1 MAEEA
6 IGPESRR
13 RASTDGPVEIRW
25 AETLARGVEAISAEV
40 RVLPPRPGVY
50 RMLDAAGAALY
61 VGKARNLRKRVS
73 AYTRPGRLPPRLHR
87 MIAGTQSLEVITTHT
102 EAEALL
108 LEANLIKEH
117 KPRYNILMRDDKS
130 FPYILLTADHDWP
143 QLLKHRGAQNRKGE
157 YFGPFASAGAVNRT
171 LLTLQRVFPLRS
183 CSDAVFA
190 SRTRPCL
197 QYQIKRC
204 AGPCVGRIDSEP
216 YDEIVAQARA
226 FLSGKSRG
234 LQQRLSRQMEA
245 ASQAL
250 EYEAAAVFRDRIRA
264 LTEIQAHQ
272 DINIR
277 SLGNADVF
285 AAARQAGQTCI
296 QVFFYRSGQNFGNRT
311 YFPAQARDEPADRVL
326 GAFLGQFYTDKLP
339 PPLILASH
347 RPHQADLLAEALS
360 LRAAR
365 RVRIAMPQRGGRR
378 KLVDRA
384 VENARDS
391 LGRRLAGSE
400 AQRRLLERVADLFG
414 LDGPPQRI
422 EVFDNSHISGTDAL
436 GAMIVAGPD
445 GFRKG
450 AYRKFNIRSTDIAPG
465 DDYAMMREVL
475 HRRYARALREDPGR
489 EGETWPDLTIV
500 DGGPGQLSA
509 AAEVFAD
516 LGIETLPLVSIAKGP
531 DRRAGRERFYTA
543 GREPFTLPPDDPVL
557 YFMQRLRDEAHR
569 FAIGSHR
576 ARRSKAI
583 RRSPLD
589 EIEGIGARRKRALLN
604 HFGSAA
610 SVSRAGLAD
619 LETVEGISKTVARR
633 VYDHFHGEP

>member
-1 MAEEA
+1 MTDEA
-6 IGPESRR
+6 VGLEARR
-13 RASTDGPVEIRW
+13 RVSNDGPVEIRW
-25 AETLARGVEAISAEV
+25 AEALARGVDAISAEV

-50 RMLDAAGAALY
+50 RMLDPAGAALY

-87 MIAGTQSLEVITTHT
+87 MIAETQSLQVITTHT

-143 QLLKHRGAQNRKGE
+143 RLLKHRGAQNRKGE

-204 AGPCVGRIDSEP
+204 AGPCVGRIGPEP

-272 DINIR
+272 DINVR

-326 GAFLGQFYTDKLP
+326 GAFLGQFYTDKVP

-347 RPHQADLLAEALS
+347 RPHQVDLLAEALS

-365 RVRIAMPQRGGRR
+365 RVRVATPQRGGRR
-378 KLVDRA
+378 KLVDQA
-384 VENARDS
+384 VQNARDS

-400 AQRRLLERVADLFG
+400 AQRRLLERVADLFR

-422 EVFDNSHISGTDAL
+422 EAFDNSHISGTDAL
-436 GAMIVAGPD
+436 GAMIVSGPD

-450 AYRKFNIRSTDIAPG
+450 AYRKFNIRSDDIAPG

-489 EGETWPDLTIV
+489 EGGTWPDLAIV

-531 DRRAGRERFYTA
+531 DRRAGRERFYMA
-543 GREPFTLPPDDPVL
+543 GRQPFTLPPDDPVL

-589 EIEGIGARRKRALLN
+589 EIDGIGARRKRALLN

-610 SVSRAGLAD
+610 DVSKAGLAD

>member
-1 MAEEA
+1 MTDEA
-6 IGPESRR
+6 VGLEARR
-13 RASTDGPVEIRW
+13 RVSNDRPVEIRW
-25 AETLARGVEAISAEV
+25 AEALTRGVDAISAEV

-50 RMLDAAGAALY
+50 RMLDPAGAALY

-87 MIAGTQSLEVITTHT
+87 MIAETQSLEVITTHT

-108 LEANLIKEH
+108 LEANLIKEP

-143 QLLKHRGAQNRKGE
+143 QLLKHRGARSRKGE

-171 LLTLQRVFPLRS
+171 LLTLQKVFPLRS

-190 SRTRPCL
+190 ARTRPCL

-204 AGPCVGRIDSEP
+204 SGPCVGRIGAEA
-216 YDEIVAQARA
+216 YDEIVAQARE
-226 FLSGKSRG
+226 FLSGRSHG
-234 LQQRLSRQMEA
+234 LQRRLSRRMET

-250 EYEAAAVFRDRIRA
+250 EYETAAVYRDRIRA
-264 LTEIQAHQ
+264 LSEVQARQ
-272 DINIR
+272 DINVR
-277 SLGNADVF
+277 SLGTADIF
-285 AAARQAGQTCI
+285 ALAQTAGQSCI
-296 QVFFYRSGQNFGNRT
+296 QVFFYRAGQNFGSRT
-311 YFPAQARDEPADRVL
+311 YFPAQARDELPDRVL
-326 GAFLGQFYTDKLP
+326 GAFLGQFYTDKTP
-339 PPLILASH
+339 PPLVLASH
-347 RPHQADLLAEALS
+347 RPQGVDLLAEALS
-360 LRAAR
+360 ISARR
-365 RVRIAMPQRGGRR
+365 RVRIATPERGGRR
-378 KLVDRA
+378 KLIDQA

-391 LGRRLAGSE
+391 LGRRLAGSA
-400 AQRRLLERVADLFG
+400 AQRRLLDRVAEQFA
-414 LDGPPQRI
+414 LDGPPRRI
-422 EVFDNSHISGTDAL
+422 EVFDNSHISGSDAL
-436 GAMIVAGPD
+436 GAMVVAGPE
-445 GFRKG
+445 GFLKA

-475 HRRYARALREDPGR
+475 QRRYARALREDPGR
-489 EGETWPDLTIV
+489 EGGTWPDLAIV

-509 AAEVFAD
+509 ASEVLAD
-516 LGIETLPLVSIAKGP
+516 LGIEDLPLVCIAKGP
-531 DRRAGRERFYTA
+531 DRRAGRERFYMA
-543 GREPFTLPPDDPVL
+543 GRRPFTLPPDDPVL

-576 ARRSKAI
+576 ARRSRAI

-589 EIEGIGARRKRALLN
+589 DIDGIGARRKRALLN

-610 SVSRAGLAD
+610 AVARAGLAD
-619 LETVEGISKTVARR
+619 LETVDGISKTVARR

>member
-6 IGPESRR
+6 IGLESRR
-13 RASTDGPVEIRW
+13 RAAIDGPLEIRW

-40 RVLPPRPGVY
+40 RVLPARPGVY
-50 RMLDAAGAALY
+50 RMLDPAGAALY
-61 VGKARNLRKRVS
+61 VGKAKNLRKRVN

-87 MIAGTQSLEVITTHT
+87 MIAETQSLEVITTHT

-171 LLTLQRVFPLRS
+171 LLTLQKVFPLRS

-204 AGPCVGRIDSEP
+204 SGPCVGRIEGGA
-216 YDEIVAQARA
+216 YGEIVGQARA

-250 EYEAAAVFRDRIRA
+250 EYEAAAVYRDRIRA

-272 DINIR
+272 DINVR
-277 SLGNADVF
+277 SLGTADVF
-285 AAARQAGQTCI
+285 AAAQQAGQTCI

-311 YFPAQARDEPADRVL
+311 YFPAQAKDEPADRVL
-326 GAFLGQFYTDKLP
+326 GAFLGQFYTDKPP

-347 RPHQADLLAEALS
+347 RPQGVDLLAEALS

-365 RVRIAMPQRGGRR
+365 RVRIATPQRGGRR
-378 KLVDRA
+378 KLVDQA
-384 VENARDS
+384 VLNARDS

-400 AQRRLLERVADLFG
+400 AQHRLLERVADLFG

-436 GAMIVAGPD
+436 GAMIVSGPD

-450 AYRKFNIRSTDIAPG
+450 AYRKFNIRSIDIAPG

-475 HRRYARALREDPGR
+475 RRRYARALREDPGR
-489 EGETWPDLTIV
+489 ESGAWPDLAIV
-500 DGGPGQLSA
+500 DGGPGQLFA

-516 LGIETLPLVSIAKGP
+516 LGIEALPLVSIAKGP
-531 DRRAGRERFYTA
+531 DRRAGRERFYVG

-576 ARRSKAI
+576 ARRSRAI

-589 EIEGIGARRKRALLN
+589 EIDGIGARRKRALLN

-610 SVSRAGLAD
+610 GVSKAGLAD
-619 LETVEGISKTVARR
+619 LETVEGISKSVAKR

>member
-6 IGPESRR
+6 IGPEPRR

-50 RMLDAAGAALY
+50 RMLDATGAALY

-87 MIAGTQSLEVITTHT
+87 MIAETQSLEVITTHT

-272 DINIR
+272 DINVR

-311 YFPAQARDEPADRVL
+311 YFPAQARDEPAERVL

-365 RVRIAMPQRGGRR
+365 RVRIATPQRGGRR
-378 KLVDRA
+378 KLVDQA

-436 GAMIVAGPD
+436 GAMIAAGPD

-489 EGETWPDLTIV
+489 EGETWPDLAIV

-610 SVSRAGLAD
+610 GVSKAGLAD

>member
-1 MAEEA
+1 MAEGA
-6 IGPESRR
+6 IGLEAGR
-13 RASTDGPVEIRW
+13 RATADDPVEIRW
-25 AETLARGVEAISAEV
+25 AETLARGVEAISEEV
-40 RVLPPRPGVY
+40 RVLSPRPGVY

-87 MIAGTQSLEVITTHT
+87 MIAETQSLEVITTHT

-157 YFGPFASAGAVNRT
+157 YFGPFASVGAVNRT

-204 AGPCVGRIDSEP
+204 AGPCVGRIDAGP

-245 ASQAL
+245 ASHDL

-272 DINIR
+272 DINVR
-277 SLGNADVF
+277 TLGTADVF
-285 AAARQAGQTCI
+285 ATAQQAGQTCI
-296 QVFFYRSGQNFGNRT
+296 QVFFYRAGQNFGNRT
-311 YFPAQARDEPADRVL
+311 YFPAQARGEPAERVL
-326 GAFLGQFYTDKLP
+326 GAFLGQFYADKAP

-347 RPHQADLLAEALS
+347 RPQGVDLLAEALS
-360 LRAAR
+360 LRATR
-365 RVRIAMPQRGGRR
+365 RVRIATPQRGGRR
-378 KLVDRA
+378 KLVDQA
-384 VENARDS
+384 VDNARDS

-475 HRRYARALREDPGR
+475 QRRYARALREDPGR
-489 EGETWPDLTIV
+489 EGGAWPDLALV

-531 DRRAGRERFYTA
+531 DRRAGRERFYMA

-589 EIEGIGARRKRALLN
+589 EIDGIGARRKRALLN
-604 HFGSAA
+604 HFGSASGVA
-610 SVSRAGLAD
+610 RAGLAD

>member
-1 MAEEA
+1 MADRA
-6 IGPESRR
+6 IGLEARR
-13 RASTDGPVEIRW
+13 RASIDGPLEIRW

-40 RVLPPRPGVY
+40 RVLPARPGVY
-50 RMLDAAGAALY
+50 RMLDPAGAALY
-61 VGKARNLRKRVS
+61 VGKAKNLRKRVN

-87 MIAGTQSLEVITTHT
+87 MIAETQSLEVITTHT

-108 LEANLIKEH
+108 LEANLIKKH

-171 LLTLQRVFPLRS
+171 LLTLQKVFPLRS

-204 AGPCVGRIDSEP
+204 SGPCVGRIDAGS
-216 YDEIVAQARA
+216 YDEIVGQSRA

-245 ASQAL
+245 ASQEQ

-272 DINIR
+272 DINVR
-277 SLGNADVF
+277 SLGTADVF
-285 AAARQAGQTCI
+285 AAAQQAGQTCI

-326 GAFLGQFYTDKLP
+326 SAFVGQFYTDKPP
-339 PPLILASH
+339 PPLILSSH
-347 RPHQADLLAEALS
+347 RPQGVELLAEALS

-365 RVRIAMPQRGGRR
+365 RVRIATPQRGGRR
-378 KLVDRA
+378 KLVDQA
-384 VENARDS
+384 VLNARDS

-450 AYRKFNIRSTDIAPG
+450 AYRRFNIKSTDIAPG

-475 HRRYARALREDPGR
+475 RRRYARALREDPGR
-489 EGETWPDLTIV
+489 ESGAWPDLAIV

-516 LGIETLPLVSIAKGP
+516 LGIEALPLVSIAKGP
-531 DRRAGRERFYTA
+531 DRRAGRERFYA
-543 GREPFTLPPDDPVL
+543 GGREPFTLPPDDPVL

-576 ARRSKAI
+576 ARRSRAI

-589 EIEGIGARRKRALLN
+589 EIDGIGARRKRALLN

-610 SVSRAGLAD
+610 GVSKAGLAD
-619 LETVEGISKTVARR
+619 LETVEGISKSVAKR
-633 VYDHFHGEP
+633 VYDHFHGET

>member
-1 MAEEA
+1 MAKEA
-6 IGPESRR
+6 ISLEPRR

-87 MIAGTQSLEVITTHT
+87 MIAETQSLEVITTHT

-108 LEANLIKEH
+108 LEANLIKQH

-143 QLLKHRGAQNRKGE
+143 QLLKYRGAQNRKGE

-204 AGPCVGRIDSEP
+204 AGPCVGRIGSQP

-226 FLSGKSRG
+226 FLSGKSHG
-234 LQQRLSRQMEA
+234 LQQRLSWQMEA
-245 ASQAL
+245 ASQSL

-272 DINIR
+272 DINVR

-285 AAARQAGQTCI
+285 ATARQAGQTCI

-365 RVRIAMPQRGGRR
+365 RVRIATPQRGGRR
-378 KLVDRA
+378 KLVDQA

-489 EGETWPDLTIV
+489 EGETWPDLAIV

-509 AAEVFAD
+509 AAEGFAD

-589 EIEGIGARRKRALLN
+589 EIEGIGVRRKRALLN

-610 SVSRAGLAD
+610 GVSRAGLAD

>member
-6 IGPESRR
+6 IGLEARR
-13 RASTDGPVEIRW
+13 RGSIDGPLEIRW

-40 RVLPPRPGVY
+40 RVLPARPGVY
-50 RMLDAAGAALY
+50 RMLDPAGAALY
-61 VGKARNLRKRVS
+61 VGKAKNLRKRVN

-87 MIAGTQSLEVITTHT
+87 MIAETQSLEVITTHT

-130 FPYILLTADHDWP
+130 FPYILLTDDHDWP

-171 LLTLQRVFPLRS
+171 LLTLQKVFPLRS

-204 AGPCVGRIDSEP
+204 SGPCVGRIDAGA
-216 YDEIVAQARA
+216 YDEIVGQARA

-250 EYEAAAVFRDRIRA
+250 EYEAAAVYRDRIRA

-272 DINIR
+272 DINVR
-277 SLGNADVF
+277 SLGTADVF
-285 AAARQAGQTCI
+285 AAAQQAGQTCI

-326 GAFLGQFYTDKLP
+326 GAFLGQFYTDKPP

-347 RPHQADLLAEALS
+347 RPQGVDLLAEALS

-365 RVRIAMPQRGGRR
+365 RVRIATPQRGGRR
-378 KLVDRA
+378 KLVDQA
-384 VENARDS
+384 VLNARDS

-414 LDGPPQRI
+414 LDAPPQRI

-475 HRRYARALREDPGR
+475 RRRYARALREDPGR
-489 EGETWPDLTIV
+489 ESGAWPDLAIV

-516 LGIETLPLVSIAKGP
+516 LGIEALPLVSIAKGP
-531 DRRAGRERFYTA
+531 DRRAGRERFYMA

-576 ARRSKAI
+576 ARRSRAI

-589 EIEGIGARRKRALLN
+589 EIDGIGARRKRALLN

-610 SVSRAGLAD
+610 GVSKAGLAD
-619 LETVEGISKTVARR
+619 LETVEGISRSVAKR

>member
-1 MAEEA
+1 MAETAAGSEA
-6 IGPESRR
+6 RR
-13 RASTDGPVEIRW
+13 RAATDGPLEIRW
-25 AETLARGVEAISAEV
+25 AETLACGVEAISAEV
-40 RVLPPRPGVY
+40 RVLPARPGIY
-50 RMLDAAGAALY
+50 RMLDRGGAALY
-61 VGKARNLRKRVS
+61 VGKAKNLRKRVS

-87 MIAGTQSLEVITTHT
+87 MIAETQSLEVIVTHT

-143 QLLKHRGAQNRKGE
+143 LLLKHRGAHNRKGE

-171 LLTLQRVFPLRS
+171 LLTLQKVFPLRS

-204 AGPCVGRIDSEP
+204 AGPCVGRIAPRD
-216 YDEIVAQARA
+216 YDEIVAQARD
-226 FLSGKSRG
+226 FLSGRSHG
-234 LQQRLSRQMEA
+234 LQRRLSRQMEA

-250 EYEAAAVFRDRIRA
+250 EYENAAVYRDRIRA

-272 DINIR
+272 DINVR
-277 SLGNADVF
+277 SLGTADIF
-285 AAARQAGQTCI
+285 AVAQTAGQSCI
-296 QVFFYRSGQNFGNRT
+296 QVFFYRAGQNFGSRT
-311 YFPAQARDEPADRVL
+311 YFPAQARDEPPDRVL
-326 GAFLGQFYTDKLP
+326 GAFLGQFYDDKTP

-347 RPHQADLLAEALS
+347 RPRAAELLAEALS
-360 LRAAR
+360 LSAGR
-365 RVRIAMPQRGGRR
+365 RVRLATPQRGGRR
-378 KLVDRA
+378 KLVDQA

-391 LGRRLAGSE
+391 LGRRLAGSA
-400 AQRRLLERVADLFG
+400 AQRRLLERTAELFA
-414 LDGPPQRI
+414 LDAPPQRI
-422 EVFDNSHISGTDAL
+422 EVFDNSHISGSDAL
-436 GAMIVAGPD
+436 GGMIVAGPE
-445 GFRKG
+445 GFEKA
-450 AYRKFNIRSTDIAPG
+450 AYRKFNIRATDIAPG

-475 HRRYARALREDPGR
+475 RRRYARALREDPAR
-489 EGETWPDLTIV
+489 EGGAWPDLAIV

-509 AAEVFAD
+509 AGEVFAD
-516 LGIETLPLVSIAKGP
+516 LGIESLPLLCIAKGP
-531 DRRAGRERFYTA
+531 DRRAGRERFYMA
-543 GREPFTLPPDDPVL
+543 GRAPFTLPPDDPVL

-576 ARRSKAI
+576 ARRSRAI

-589 EIEGIGARRKRALLN
+589 EIGGIGARRKRALLN

-610 SVSRAGLAD
+610 DVARAGLAD
-619 LETVEGISKTVARR
+619 LEAVDGISKTVARR
-633 VYDHFHGEP
+633 VYDHFHGAP

>member
-1 MAEEA
+1 M
-6 IGPESRR
+6 
-13 RASTDGPVEIRW
+13 
-25 AETLARGVEAISAEV
+25 
-40 RVLPPRPGVY
+40 
-50 RMLDAAGAALY
+50 
-61 VGKARNLRKRVS
+61 
-73 AYTRPGRLPPRLHR
+73 
-87 MIAGTQSLEVITTHT
+87 
-102 EAEALL
+102 
-108 LEANLIKEH
+108 
-117 KPRYNILMRDDKS
+117 
-130 FPYILLTADHDWP
+130 
-143 QLLKHRGAQNRKGE
+143 
-157 YFGPFASAGAVNRT
+157 
-171 LLTLQRVFPLRS
+171 
-183 CSDAVFA
+183 
-190 SRTRPCL
+190 
-197 QYQIKRC
+197 
-204 AGPCVGRIDSEP
+204 
-216 YDEIVAQARA
+216 
-226 FLSGKSRG
+226 
-234 LQQRLSRQMEA
+234 
-245 ASQAL
+245 
-250 EYEAAAVFRDRIRA
+250 AAAVFRDRIRA

-272 DINIR
+272 DINVR

-311 YFPAQARDEPADRVL
+311 YFPAQARDEPTDRVL

-365 RVRIAMPQRGGRR
+365 RVRIATPQRGGRR
-378 KLVDRA
+378 KLVDQA

-475 HRRYARALREDPGR
+475 HRRYARALGEDPGR
-489 EGETWPDLTIV
+489 EGETWPDLAIV

-610 SVSRAGLAD
+610 GVSRAGLAD

>member
-1 MAEEA
+1 MAERA
-6 IGPESRR
+6 IGQEARR
-13 RASTDGPVEIRW
+13 RESIDGPLEIRW

-40 RVLPPRPGVY
+40 RVLPARPGVY
-50 RMLDAAGAALY
+50 RMLDPAGAALY
-61 VGKARNLRKRVS
+61 VGKAKNLRKRVN

-87 MIAGTQSLEVITTHT
+87 MIAETQSLEVITTHT
-102 EAEALL
+102 EPEALL

-130 FPYILLTADHDWP
+130 FPFILLTADHDWP

-171 LLTLQRVFPLRS
+171 LLTLQKVFPLRS

-204 AGPCVGRIDSEP
+204 SGPCVGRIDAGA
-216 YDEIVAQARA
+216 YDEIVGQARA
-226 FLSGKSRG
+226 FLCGKSRG
-234 LQQRLSRQMEA
+234 LQQHLSRQMEA

-272 DINIR
+272 DINVR
-277 SLGNADVF
+277 SLGTADVF
-285 AAARQAGQTCI
+285 AAAQQAGQTCI

-311 YFPAQARDEPADRVL
+311 YFPAQARDEPLDRVL
-326 GAFLGQFYTDKLP
+326 GAFLGQFYTDKPP

-347 RPHQADLLAEALS
+347 RPRGVELLAEALS

-365 RVRIAMPQRGGRR
+365 RVRIATPQRGGRR
-378 KLVDRA
+378 KLVDQA
-384 VENARDS
+384 VLNARDS

-450 AYRKFNIRSTDIAPG
+450 AYRKFNIKSTDIAPG

-475 HRRYARALREDPGR
+475 RRRYARALREDPGR
-489 EGETWPDLTIV
+489 ESGAWPDLAIV

-516 LGIETLPLVSIAKGP
+516 LGIEALPLVSIAKGP
-531 DRRAGRERFYTA
+531 DRRAGRERFYTG

-576 ARRSKAI
+576 ARRSRAI

-589 EIEGIGARRKRALLN
+589 EIDGIGARRKRALLN

-610 SVSRAGLAD
+610 GVSRAGLAD
-619 LETVEGISKTVARR
+619 LETVDGISKSVARR
-633 VYDHFHGEP
+633 IYDHFHGEP

>member
-6 IGPESRR
+6 IGLEARR
-13 RASTDGPVEIRW
+13 RASADDPVEIRW
-25 AETLARGVEAISAEV
+25 AETLARGIEAISAEV
-40 RVLPPRPGVY
+40 RVLSPRPGVY

-87 MIAGTQSLEVITTHT
+87 MIAETQSLEVITTHT

-143 QLLKHRGAQNRKGE
+143 QLLKHRGAQKRKGE

-183 CSDAVFA
+183 CSDSVFA

-204 AGPCVGRIDSEP
+204 AGPCVGRIGREP

-234 LQQRLSRQMEA
+234 LQHRLSRQMEA

-272 DINIR
+272 DINVR
-277 SLGNADVF
+277 TLGTADVF
-285 AAARQAGQTCI
+285 AAAQQAGQTCI
-296 QVFFYRSGQNFGNRT
+296 QVFFYRAGQNFGNRT
-311 YFPAQARDEPADRVL
+311 YFPAQARGEPVDRVL
-326 GAFLGQFYTDKLP
+326 GAFLGQFYTDKGP
-339 PPLILASH
+339 PPLILSSH
-347 RPHQADLLAEALS
+347 RPQGVDLLAEALS
-360 LRAAR
+360 LRAGR
-365 RVRIAMPQRGGRR
+365 RVRIATPQRGGRR
-378 KLVDRA
+378 KLVDQA
-384 VENARDS
+384 VLNARDS

-489 EGETWPDLTIV
+489 EGGAWPDLALV

-531 DRRAGRERFYTA
+531 DRRAGRERFHMA

-576 ARRSKAI
+576 ARRSRAI

-589 EIEGIGARRKRALLN
+589 EIDGIGARRKRALLN

-610 SVSRAGLAD
+610 GVARAGLAD

>member
-1 MAEEA
+1 MAQQA
-6 IGPESRR
+6 IGLEARR
-13 RASTDGPVEIRW
+13 RGSIDGPLEIRW

-40 RVLPPRPGVY
+40 RVLPARPGVY
-50 RMLDAAGAALY
+50 RMLDPAGAALY
-61 VGKARNLRKRVS
+61 VGKAKNLRKRVN

-87 MIAGTQSLEVITTHT
+87 MIAETQSLEVITTHT

-171 LLTLQRVFPLRS
+171 LLTLQKVFPLRS

-204 AGPCVGRIDSEP
+204 AGPCVGRIGAEP

-245 ASQAL
+245 ASEAL
-250 EYEAAAVFRDRIRA
+250 EYEAAAVYRDRIRA

-272 DINIR
+272 DINVR
-277 SLGNADVF
+277 SLGTADVF
-285 AAARQAGQTCI
+285 AAAQQAGQTCI

-311 YFPAQARDEPADRVL
+311 YFPAQARDEPADRVM
-326 GAFLGQFYTDKLP
+326 GAFLGQFYTDKPP

-347 RPHQADLLAEALS
+347 RPQGVELLAEALS
-360 LRAAR
+360 LRALR
-365 RVRIAMPQRGGRR
+365 RVRIATPQRGGRR
-378 KLVDRA
+378 KLVDQA
-384 VENARDS
+384 VLNARDS

-475 HRRYARALREDPGR
+475 RRRYARALREDPGR
-489 EGETWPDLTIV
+489 ESGAWPDLAIV

-509 AAEVFAD
+509 GAEVFAD
-516 LGIETLPLVSIAKGP
+516 LGIETLPLVSIAKGA
-531 DRRAGRERFYTA
+531 DRRAGRERFYIG
-543 GREPFTLPPDDPVL
+543 GREPFTLPPDDPAL

-569 FAIGSHR
+569 FAVGSHR

-610 SVSRAGLAD
+610 GVSRAGLAD
-619 LETVEGISKTVARR
+619 LETVEGISKSVAKR

>member
-1 MAEEA
+1 MADSAGGTET
-6 IGPESRR
+6 RR
-13 RASTDGPVEIRW
+13 RAADETALEIRW
-25 AETLARGVEAISAEV
+25 AETLARGVEAISGEV
-40 RVLPPRPGVY
+40 KVLPARPGIY
-50 RMLDAAGAALY
+50 RMLDAGGAALY
-61 VGKARNLRKRVS
+61 VGKAKNLRKRVS

-87 MIAGTQSLEVITTHT
+87 MIAETQSLEVITTHT

-130 FPYILLTADHDWP
+130 FPFILLRADHDWP
-143 QLLKHRGAQNRKGE
+143 QLLKHRGARSRKGE

-171 LLTLQRVFPLRS
+171 LLTLQKVFPLRS

-204 AGPCVGRIDSEP
+204 AGPCVGRIGPDA
-216 YDEIVAQARA
+216 YDEIVGQARA
-226 FLSGKSRG
+226 FLSGRSQG
-234 LQQRLSRQMEA
+234 LQRRLSGQMEA
-245 ASQAL
+245 ASRAL
-250 EYEAAAVFRDRIRA
+250 EYETAAIYRDRIRA
-264 LTEIQAHQ
+264 LTEIQARQ
-272 DINIR
+272 DINVR
-277 SLGNADVF
+277 SLGTADIF
-285 AAARQAGQTCI
+285 ALSQIAGQSCI
-296 QVFFYRSGQNFGNRT
+296 QVFFYRAGQNFGSRT
-311 YFPAQARDEPADRVL
+311 YFPAQARDEPPDRVL
-326 GAFLGQFYTDKLP
+326 GAFLGQFYDDKTP

-347 RPHQADLLAEALS
+347 RPRAAELLEEALALS
-360 LRAAR
+360 AAR
-365 RVRIAMPQRGGRR
+365 RVRIATPARGGRR
-378 KLVDRA
+378 KLIDQA

-391 LGRRLAGSE
+391 LARRLAGSA
-400 AQRRLLERVADLFG
+400 AQRRLLDRVAELFA

-422 EVFDNSHISGTDAL
+422 EVFDNSHISGSDAL

-445 GFRKG
+445 GFQKS
-450 AYRKFNIRSTDIAPG
+450 AYRKFNIRSADIAPG

-475 HRRYARALREDPGR
+475 QRRYARAIREDPGR
-489 EGETWPDLTIV
+489 EGGAWPDLAIV

-509 AAEVFAD
+509 AREVLAD
-516 LGIETLPLVSIAKGP
+516 LGIESLPLVCIAKGP
-531 DRRAGRERFYTA
+531 DRRAGRERFHMQ
-543 GREPFTLPPDDPVL
+543 GRAPFTLPPDDPAL

-576 ARRSKAI
+576 ARRSRAI

-589 EIEGIGARRKRALLN
+589 EISGIGARRKRALLN

-610 SVSRAGLAD
+610 GVARAGLAD